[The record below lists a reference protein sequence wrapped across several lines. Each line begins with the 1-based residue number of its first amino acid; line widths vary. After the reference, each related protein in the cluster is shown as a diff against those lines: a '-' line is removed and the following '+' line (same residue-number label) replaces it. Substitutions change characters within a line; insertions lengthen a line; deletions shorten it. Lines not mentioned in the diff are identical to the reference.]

1 MANLNTML
9 NPLPSGL
16 ILLLFLVTGSATAA
30 DDNIQLL
37 SSIRP
42 LQMLVYDLVGNDI
55 NHSTLLNAQQSP
67 HHVQL
72 KPSQRQRLQQ
82 ASTVYWYGAQLE
94 PVMAAIL
101 SGDQSLQSRAI
112 DLHPDT
118 PALEHD
124 HDDHHINVHYWLDRG
139 NALKAARAIS
149 DNIAT
154 TLPEKTDIL
163 TGKLQE
169 LSKHLQEM
177 ERLLESE
184 LQTARAKSYLDLHD
198 AWELLAEDFN
208 LPAFSSINHQALE
221 FAGAKTVLNL
231 RREIAS
237 GKFDCIIASPE
248 TNQRLVNNL
257 VENSNARVVLL
268 NALGNDLNNESGF
281 TDFLTHNIRKL
292 AAC

>member
-1 MANLNTML
+1 ML
-9 NPLPSGL
+9 NPLRSGL
-16 ILLLFLVTGSATAA
+16 ILLLFLMTGSATAA

-42 LQMLVYDLVGNDI
+42 LQMLVYELVGNDI
-55 NHSTLLNAQQSP
+55 NHSTVLNAQQSP

-72 KPSQRQRLQQ
+72 KPSQRQRLQH
-82 ASTVYWYGAQLE
+82 ASTVYWYGAELE

-118 PALEHD
+118 PDLEHD
-124 HDDHHINVHYWLDRG
+124 HDDHHHEHHINVHYWLDRG
-139 NALKAARAIS
+139 NVLKAARAIS

-154 TLPEKTDIL
+154 TLPEKANVL

-177 ERLLESE
+177 EKLLESE
-184 LQTARAKSYLDLHD
+184 LETARAKSYLDLHD
-198 AWELLAEDFN
+198 AWELLAKDFN
-208 LPAFSSINHQALE
+208 LPAFSSIDHQALE

-248 TNQRLVNNL
+248 TNLRLVNNL
-257 VENSNARVVLL
+257 VENSNAKVVLL

-281 TDFLTHNIRKL
+281 TDFLIHNIRKL